1 MMDGI
6 ATEASRRGGNG
17 TRWYDPHKLVI
28 ALAGTVFALVGSWGA
43 VVFGMARSSET
54 VNAIQDTRLKAL
66 EEGLKGMDM
75 KLDRVLD
82 RLHPPKE
89 K

>member
-1 MMDGI
+1 MSEVVET
-6 ATEASRRGGNG
+6 ARRTGNG

-43 VVFGMARSSET
+43 VVFGMARASET
-54 VNAIQDTRLKAL
+54 ANAVQDTRLNSL
-66 EEGLKGMDM
+66 EERLKGMDG
-75 KLDRVLD
+75 KLDKVLD
-82 RLHPPKE
+82 RLPPPKE